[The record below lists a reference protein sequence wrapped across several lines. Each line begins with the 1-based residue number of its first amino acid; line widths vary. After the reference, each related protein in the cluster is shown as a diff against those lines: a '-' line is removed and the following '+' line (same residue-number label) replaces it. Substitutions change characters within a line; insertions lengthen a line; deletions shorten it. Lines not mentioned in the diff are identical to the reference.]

1 MNTNET
7 AIVAP
12 SALPSR
18 WGYHACDHATYLKLK
33 RLNHLIEQAK
43 HLAAAQWRF
52 DRKTINQGVRFEPIC
67 QGGRRV
73 GRRRID
79 GAMPRPEC
87 PRPFTLV
94 LLGHRRRPAID
105 HDWVA
110 ELFRAARTPSP
121 VPAAA
126 LDAAALA
133 RAMALLEM
141 LEAWWAAK

>member
-1 MNTNET
+1 MNPNET
-7 AIVAP
+7 SVVAP

-18 WGYHACDHATYLKLK
+18 WAYHACDYATYLKLK

-52 DRKTINQGVRFEPIC
+52 DRKAVNRGVRFEPIC

-79 GAMPRPEC
+79 GATLRPEC
-87 PRPFTLV
+87 PLPYTLV

-110 ELFRAARTPSP
+110 ELFCAARTPTP
-121 VPAAA
+121 GPAAP
-126 LDAAALA
+126 LDAAALT
-133 RAMALLEM
+133 RAMVLLEM
-141 LEAWWAAK
+141 VEAWWAAK